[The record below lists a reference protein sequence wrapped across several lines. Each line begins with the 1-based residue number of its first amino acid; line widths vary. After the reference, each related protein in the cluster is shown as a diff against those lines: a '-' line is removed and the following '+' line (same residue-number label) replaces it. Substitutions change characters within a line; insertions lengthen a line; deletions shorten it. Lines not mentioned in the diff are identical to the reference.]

1 MVASVGAGAASS
13 LERTVVS
20 AASAAETLPRGFAN
34 AGQFGQATAEL
45 EMALAKSG
53 ITDASIGVRGSSVT
67 GVSFRTGKP
76 FGPASDID
84 FFVESRQITEGLT
97 TSPNIP
103 GFVHPNKIGASFDP
117 IAEWSQIWS
126 ENLGRKVSV
135 GGFQPGTV
143 PVGPVIRP

>member
-1 MVASVGAGAASS
+1 
-13 LERTVVS
+13 
-20 AASAAETLPRGFAN
+20 
-34 AGQFGQATAEL
+34 
-45 EMALAKSG
+45 KSG
-53 ITDASIGVRGSSVT
+53 ITDATIGVRGSSVT
-67 GVSFRTGKP
+67 GVSFSTGLP

-84 FFVESRQITEGLT
+84 FFVESRQLTQGLR
-97 TSPNIP
+97 TSQKIP
-103 GFVHPNKIGASFDP
+103 GFVNPNLIHSTCDP